1 MMLKKLI
8 EEIENSDIKELETFL
23 NKNSVSNEDL
33 TKAIERVEQ
42 LEKIQ
47 FKKEWGTYKFKD
59 YFEIKEVLED
69 NIYF

>member
-1 MMLKKLI
+1 MKKLL
-8 EEIENSDIKELETFL
+8 EKIENGNIDELTTFL
-23 NKNSVSNEDL
+23 NKNSIPNEDL
-33 TKAIERVEQ
+33 TKAIERVDE

-47 FKKEWGTYKFKD
+47 SKKEWGTYKFKD

>member
-1 MMLKKLI
+1 MLKKLI
-8 EEIENSDIKELETFL
+8 DKIENVNIKELTAFL

-47 FKKEWGTYKFKD
+47 SEKEWGTYEFKD
-59 YFEIKEVLED
+59 YFEIKEALED